1 MSRPSSRSSF
11 SFLSRKKRPPQSHGN
26 GRDASDVELP
36 GASMQLAALMSEQ
49 QAIIS
54 GFRELLSSGP
64 RAEASSSQAFD
75 LLIQRLQVVQASQK
89 ALLANERLA
98 GAEQKTLVRQAST
111 IMELLGQLTAGDG
124 GGLAA
129 PPPGSGANLASG
141 AAASEVD
148 AAGRA
153 TCGRHGRHGLWRQ
166 RSLRRVLEDLADP
179 DHRCGEDR

>member
-1 MSRPSSRSSF
+1 
-11 SFLSRKKRPPQSHGN
+11 
-26 GRDASDVELP
+26 
-36 GASMQLAALMSEQ
+36 MQLAALMSEQ

-141 AAASEVD
+141 AAASDWGAGVGGGAPRAGQTQ
-148 AAGRA
+148 AAGSSAQQPPPPPQQHHQEPAYQVNYDQPQQQQARA
-153 TCGRHGRHGLWRQ
+153 AAAPPPPQQPPSSPKLIDF
-166 RSLRRVLEDLADP
+166 SP
-179 DHRCGEDR
+179 